1 MIAQIQYQR
10 QWSRRELAAAGAY
23 FALFVVLDWTSYVQ
37 PVLKLGITPWNPQAG
52 LTLAVLLLFGPR
64 WLPITALAVLVS
76 EVLVRHGSPASG
88 LVLGY
93 AIWVAVA
100 YGALAMFLR
109 NQGLGTPIRDS
120 RSAVKFAGWAV
131 GATLVIAAGYCVLF
145 IAAGLL
151 TGAHSTNSL
160 PALWIGDLTGILTL
174 TPLLLYAREWPA
186 ALRLLRQRTWEALAQ
201 FTALLL
207 TLWIAFGLSATNQL
221 HLFYPM
227 FVPVIWIALRWGVAG
242 SILSTLIIQIGL
254 MMGAQEESHAPALL
268 DLQFLMLTLSLTA
281 LLLGAVVTE
290 RAAAATDR
298 ARAEARLR
306 ERDTALARAMRFA
319 VAGELAS
326 ALAHELNQ
334 PITALVS
341 YLRASEIMA
350 TAGGTVDE
358 RLADTLK
365 KAVQEAI
372 RASEVLRRL
381 RTFYQGNTGKRRP
394 VNMSSLCEAASVSF
408 RDRLQRGGARLSIQ
422 VDPALPRVSA
432 DATQIEIVLHNL
444 LSNAIDAVAH
454 VPAGSRLIEVAG
466 SRIGNEVVLRVE
478 DSGPGLEE
486 DIADRLFEPF
496 MTSKSDGM
504 GLGLAI
510 SRSLLRAG
518 GGELSFEPG
527 RHGGAAF
534 IVRLPIESEQ
544 ANVHE

>member
-1 MIAQIQYQR
+1 M
-10 QWSRRELAAAGAY
+10 
-23 FALFVVLDWTSYVQ
+23 LDWTSDVQ

-52 LTLAVLLLFGPR
+52 LTLAALLTFGPR
-64 WLPITALAVLVS
+64 WLPITALAILVS

-93 AIWVAVA
+93 AIWVTTG
-100 YGALAMFLR
+100 YGALATFLR
-109 NQGLGTPIRDS
+109 RQGLDTPIRDS
-120 RSAVKFAGWAV
+120 RSAAKFAGVTAA
-131 GATLVIAAGYCVLF
+131 ATLVIAAGYGVLF

-151 TGAHSTNSL
+151 ASAHSSNSL
-160 PALWIGDLTGILTL
+160 PSLWIGDLTGILTL
-174 TPLLLYAREWPA
+174 TPLLIYGREWPA
-186 ALRLLRQRTWEALAQ
+186 ALRLLRGRAWEALAQ
-201 FTALLL
+201 LMALLL
-207 TLWIAFGLSATNQL
+207 TLWIAFGLSATDQL
-221 HLFYPM
+221 HLFYPL

-254 MMGAQEESHAPALL
+254 IVGAQEQSNAPPLL

-298 ARAEARLR
+298 QRAEARLR

-341 YLRASEIMA
+341 YLRAAEIMA
-350 TAGGTVDE
+350 TSGGTGDE

-381 RTFYQGNTGKRRP
+381 RNFYQGNSGKRRP
-394 VNMSSLCEAASVSF
+394 VNLGSLCEAASVSF
-408 RDRLQRGGARLSIQ
+408 RDRLQRGGARLVTR
-422 VDPALPRVSA
+422 VDASLPKVSA

-454 VPAGSRLIEVAG
+454 VPADVRLIEVDG
-466 SRIGNEVVLRVE
+466 SQVGNAVVLRVE
-478 DSGPGLEE
+478 DSGPGIAE

-496 MTSKSDGM
+496 MTSKPDGM

-518 GGELSFEPG
+518 GGELSFEKS

-534 IVRLPIESEQ
+534 IVRFPVESEQ
-544 ANVHE
+544 ADAHE

>member
-1 MIAQIQYQR
+1 MIANTPILPR
-10 QWSRRELAAAGAY
+10 WHRRELAAACAY
-23 FALFVVLDWTSYVQ
+23 LALFVMLDWTSYVQ

-64 WLPITALAVLVS
+64 WLPITALAVLMS
-76 EVLVRHGSPASG
+76 EVLVRQGSPVSG

-93 AIWVAVA
+93 AVWVAA
-100 YGALAMFLR
+100 GYGVLATVLR
-109 NQGLGTPIRDS
+109 RLGLATPIRDS
-120 RSAVKFAGWAV
+120 RSAAKFAGVTAA
-131 GATLVIAAGYCVLF
+131 GTLLIAAGYVALF

-151 TGAHSTNSL
+151 ARAHSPNSL
-160 PALWIGDLTGILTL
+160 PSLWIGDLTGILTL
-174 TPLLLYAREWPA
+174 TPVLIYGHEWA
-186 ALRLLRQRTWEALAQ
+186 AGLRLLRRRIWEGLAQ
-201 FTALLL
+201 LLALLL

-221 HLFYPM
+221 HLFYPL

-242 SILSTLIIQIGL
+242 SILSTLLIQIGL
-254 MMGAQEESHAPALL
+254 IVGAQEQSNAPPLL

-281 LLLGAVVTE
+281 FLLGAVVTE

-298 ARAEARLR
+298 QRAEARLR

-350 TAGGTVDE
+350 TAGRTGDE
-358 RLADTLK
+358 RLAETLK

-381 RTFYQGNTGKRRP
+381 RNFYQGNAGKRRP
-394 VNMSSLCEAASVSF
+394 VNLSSLCEAASVSF
-408 RDRLQRGGARLSIQ
+408 RDRLQRAGARLVTR
-422 VDPALPRVSA
+422 VDVSLPRVSA

-444 LSNAIDAVAH
+444 LSNAIDAVMH
-454 VPAGSRLIEVAG
+454 VPADRRLIEVAG
-466 SRIGNEVVLRVE
+466 NQVGNSILLRVE
-478 DSGPGLEE
+478 DSGPGLAE

-496 MTSKSDGM
+496 MTSKPDGM

-518 GGELSFEPG
+518 GGELSFDKS

-534 IVRLPIESEQ
+534 IVRLPIGSEQ
-544 ANVHE
+544 ANAHE